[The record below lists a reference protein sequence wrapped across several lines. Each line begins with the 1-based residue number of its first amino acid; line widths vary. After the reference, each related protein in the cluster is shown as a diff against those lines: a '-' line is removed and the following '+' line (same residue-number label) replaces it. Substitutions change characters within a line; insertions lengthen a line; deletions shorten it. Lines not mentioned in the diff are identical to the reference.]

1 MPSAAPLRIGLYGG
15 TFDPV
20 HHGHLIGARDALE
33 QARLDAVVWIPCAR
47 SPHKE
52 GPPPTSNLT
61 RLALLKTALDALG
74 EPRFAISRIEILRAQ
89 RNPGAPSYAVDT
101 ARAFRETFPD
111 ADLLWI
117 IGADQIAKLDTW
129 KEAAALRR
137 LVTFLV
143 LDRIGSDG
151 EGRPKN
157 LPKHVVPLPA
167 PRAVTISATEIRR
180 RVKAGLPVDHLVPR
194 AVAASIAKRGL
205 YR

>member
-1 MPSAAPLRIGLYGG
+1 MPPVSPLRIGLYGG

-33 QARLDAVVWIPCAR
+33 QARLDALVWIPCAR
-47 SPHKE
+47 SPHKA
-52 GPPPTSNLT
+52 GRPLT
-61 RLALLKTALDALG
+61 PDADRLALLRKALDTLK
-74 EPRFAISRIEILRAQ
+74 EPRFSISGLEIARARQ
-89 RNPGAPSYAVDT
+89 NPAAPSYTIDT
-101 ARAFRETFPD
+101 VRAFGETFPG
-111 ADLLWI
+111 AELFWI

-151 EGRPKN
+151 RARPGK
-157 LPKHVVPLPA
+157 LPRHVVPLPA

-180 RVKAGLPVDHLVPR
+180 RVRAGLPVDHLVPGP
-194 AVAASIAKRGL
+194 VAASIAKRGL